1 VATVADRYVVLGA
14 ARARSSWFA
23 AVASWANA
31 AIVPVDFLKCLTV
44 EELVARLRRSAVSAV
59 LVDGALAGV
68 DRSLFDAARSADV
81 AVLVVADPRVDRD
94 WTLVG
99 AAGCLDADFDAD
111 ALTRLLGATARPIH
125 SAALDAADAVVDVTS
140 SHAPRYRGELVAVCG
155 RRGSGVST
163 LAIALAQGLA
173 GRPAGRGAVALADLA
188 LEADQAMYH
197 DAHDVVPGVHELVDA
212 HALGRPD
219 GETVRSMLFDVD
231 RRGYS
236 LLLGMPRPRVWTAL
250 SGRGIAFGLD
260 GLRSA
265 SRWVVADVTA
275 EFDGE
280 AETGSVD
287 LEERNALARTAVAD
301 ASCVVVVGDATLR
314 GLRSIPRIGRD
325 LVELGVP
332 SDRIL
337 AVVNRFTG
345 SRRHRAEIH
354 DALASLGLGEI
365 THASTAVLLPEL
377 RAIETIHANVD
388 PMPDRLVGPLTNPVE
403 AIVVRS
409 GRQAGDEPIDDRA
422 VAVA

>member
-1 VATVADRYVVLGA
+1 MADRFVVLGA
-14 ARARSSWFA
+14 ARARSDWFG

-31 AIVPVDFLKCLTV
+31 AILPVDFLKCLTV

-81 AVLVVADPRVDRD
+81 AVIVVADPRVDRD
-94 WTLVG
+94 WTTVG
-99 AAGCLDADFDAD
+99 AAGCLDRDFDAE
-111 ALTRLLGATARPIH
+111 ALTRLLGATARPIR
-125 SAALDAADAVVDVTS
+125 SAGLDATADAIVDVTTT
-140 SHAPRYRGELVAVCG
+140 HGTRYRGELVAVCG

-173 GRPAGRGAVALADLA
+173 TRPAHRGAVALADLA

-197 DAHDVVPGVHELVDA
+197 DAHDVVPGVRELVDA

-219 GETVRSMLFDVD
+219 ADTVRSMLFDVD

-250 SGRGIAFGLD
+250 SGRGIEFGLD
-260 GLRSA
+260 GLRGA
-265 SRWVVADVTA
+265 FRWVVADVTA

-280 AETGSVD
+280 TETGSID
-287 LEERNALARTAVAD
+287 IEERNALARTIVLD
-301 ASCVVVVGDATLR
+301 ASCVVAVGDPTLR
-314 GLRSIPRIGRD
+314 GLRSIPRIGHD

-332 SDRIL
+332 PDRIL
-337 AVVNRFTG
+337 TVVNRFGG
-345 SRRHRAEIH
+345 SRRHRAEVH
-354 DALASLGLGEI
+354 DALSALGLGEV
-365 THASTAVLLPEL
+365 TRASSALLLPD
-377 RAIETIHANVD
+377 RRDVETVHANVD
-388 PMPDRLVGPLTNPVE
+388 PMPDRLVGPLTSAVE
-403 AIVVRS
+403 AVVARADRRES
-409 GRQAGDEPIDDRA
+409 GSATDSNT

>member
-1 VATVADRYVVLGA
+1 MADRYVVLGA
-14 ARARSSWFA
+14 ARARSTWFG

-31 AIVPVDFLKCLTV
+31 AILPVDFLKCLTV

-68 DRSLFDAARSADV
+68 DRSLFDEARSADV
-81 AVLVVADPRVDRD
+81 AVIVVADPRVDRD
-94 WTLVG
+94 WTVVG
-99 AAGCLDADFDAD
+99 AAGCLDPDFDAES
-111 ALTRLLGATARPIH
+111 LIRLLGTTAQPIH
-125 SAALDAADAVVDVTS
+125 SAALHATADAVADVTS
-140 SHAPRYRGELVAVCG
+140 THGSRYRGELVAVCG

-163 LAIALAQGLA
+163 LGIALAQGLA
-173 GRPAGRGAVALADLA
+173 SRPAHRGAVALADLA

-250 SGRGIAFGLD
+250 SARGIELGLD

-265 SRWVVADVTA
+265 FRWVVADVTA

-280 AETGSVD
+280 TETGSIDV
-287 LEERNALARTAVAD
+287 EERNALARTTVLD

-332 SDRIL
+332 LDRIL
-337 AVVNRFTG
+337 TVVNRVGG

-354 DALASLGLGEI
+354 DALAALGLGEV
-365 THASTAVLLPEL
+365 TRASSAVLLPE
-377 RAIETIHANVD
+377 RREVETIHANVD
-388 PMPDRLVGPLTNPVE
+388 PMPDRLVGPLTNAVE
-403 AIVVRS
+403 AVVARAR
-409 GRQAGDEPIDDRA
+409 GRAGDATSDPSA

>member
-1 VATVADRYVVLGA
+1 MADRYVVLGA
-14 ARARSSWFA
+14 ARARSSWFG

-31 AIVPVDFLKCLTV
+31 AILPIDFLKCLTV

-68 DRSLFDAARSADV
+68 DRSLFDAARNADV

-94 WTLVG
+94 WTTIG
-99 AAGCLDADFDAD
+99 AAGSLDQDFDAD
-111 ALTRLLGATARPIH
+111 ALIRLLGTTARPIH
-125 SAALDAADAVVDVTS
+125 SAALDRTSDAVVDVTTTRG
-140 SHAPRYRGELVAVCG
+140 ARYRGELVVMCG
-155 RRGSGVST
+155 RGGSGVST
-163 LAIALAQGLA
+163 LAIALAQGLV
-173 GRPAGRGAVALADLA
+173 GRPAHRGAVALADLA

-219 GETVRSMLFDVD
+219 GETVRSMLFDVE
-231 RRGYS
+231 RRGYA
-236 LLLGMPRPRVWTAL
+236 LLLGMPRSRVWTAL
-250 SGRGIAFGLD
+250 SGRGIEFALD

-265 SRWVVADVTA
+265 FRWVVTDVTA

-280 AETGSVD
+280 AETGSID
-287 LEERNALARTAVAD
+287 LEERNALARTAVVD

-314 GLRSIPRIGRD
+314 GLRSIPRIGRE

-332 SDRIL
+332 VDRIL
-337 AVVNRFTG
+337 PVVNRFSG

-354 DALASLGLGEI
+354 DALSALGLGEI
-365 THASTAVLLPEL
+365 TGASSSVVLPE
-377 RAIETIHANVD
+377 RRETETIHANVD
-388 PMPDRLVGPLTNPVE
+388 PMSDRLVAPLTSAVE
-403 AIVVRS
+403 AVVARAES
-409 GRQAGDEPIDDRA
+409 HGDEETSRVRG